1 MEKSKE
7 KVNYKSRIAKVRK
20 TLREQKEQVYA
31 QYQQIVGALTVLDGL
46 TNDEQPKV
54 KP

>member
-1 MEKSKE
+1 MEKSKNSIDYKTKVE
-7 KVNYKSRIAKVRK
+7 KARKSL
-20 TLREQKEQVYA
+20 TEQKDQVYA